1 MNVSQERRAVER
13 KEFQRGALI
22 IVPGLRGVFSCG
34 VRDLSR
40 DGAGVRLYGMALL
53 PTDFKVSF
61 DGIRHTFGCHLI
73 WRDGDFAGLAFQ
85 SSPFRG
91 MCS

>member
-1 MNVSQERRAVER
+1 MNFSHERRAVDR
-13 KEFQRGALI
+13 KGFQRSALI
-22 IVPGLRGVFSCG
+22 IVPGLRGVYSCG

-40 DGAGVRLYGMALL
+40 EGAGVRLYGVALL
-53 PTDFKVSF
+53 PTDFKLSF

-73 WRDGDFAGLAFQ
+73 WRDGDFAGLALQ

-91 MCS
+91 MRS